1 MIQTP
6 VLQTHRWL
14 TQSHDGLVDFVHV
27 CCPIDFIGTTPIIKS
42 KPVLKCLH
50 DQGLGK
56 AGLLKTKMG
65 AKHPTPSD
73 LQWTL
78 GPRSLQVILC
88 PVLMDFNVPK
98 FL

>member
-27 CCPIDFIGTTPIIKS
+27 CCPIDFIETTPIIKS

-56 AGLLKTKMG
+56 AGLLKTK
-65 AKHPTPSD
+65 
-73 LQWTL
+73 WE
-78 GPRSLQVILC
+78 RSIQLQVDASL
-88 PVLMDFNVPK
+88 PLPYR
-98 FL
+98 